1 MELRGVLFRS
11 IMGAIPRREIIQLLA
26 EDIPHDQPIDL
37 PRESIRGMLDLPQS
51 MLVGEACEFLQGDEK
66 EREKVCEVTNT
77 DGRTIGIITT
87 RHVAFALFKKP
98 GVGEDD

>member
-1 MELRGVLFRS
+1 
-11 IMGAIPRREIIQLLA
+11 
-26 EDIPHDQPIDL
+26 
-37 PRESIRGMLDLPQS
+37 MLDLPQS